1 MASPKKKLPTGPI
14 KITQPLFI
22 RSETAAVSNSESNTK
37 DVNNLQESRKQDSTI
52 EDNNQYESSRIAS
65 KSGQAIE
72 EDKQTISDTD
82 IDKQENRKQ
91 DFSLIDDKEPCR
103 GSQDSPVVESYYL
116 LDSSKQENSKQDSS
130 LKDNEDDWKY
140 KQDSPAIE
148 SRYLLDSSK
157 QENRKQDSSI
167 DEIEYVKVAMRL
179 SATSVERL
187 RGLKNTTGLPY
198 EILVDVMIANWDNL
212 PAKLQKLFLSEA
224 KLARIQ
230 RLIAGQDKAMKTVR
244 SKLLR

>member
-14 KITQPLFI
+14 KITQPLFS

-91 DFSLIDDKEPCR
+91 D
-103 GSQDSPVVESYYL
+103 
-116 LDSSKQENSKQDSS
+116 
-130 LKDNEDDWKY
+130 
-140 KQDSPAIE
+140 
-148 SRYLLDSSK
+148 
-157 QENRKQDSSI
+157 SSI

-187 RGLKNTTGLPY
+187 KGLKNTTGLPY

>member
-1 MASPKKKLPTGPI
+1 
-14 KITQPLFI
+14 
-22 RSETAAVSNSESNTK
+22 
-37 DVNNLQESRKQDSTI
+37 
-52 EDNNQYESSRIAS
+52 
-65 KSGQAIE
+65 
-72 EDKQTISDTD
+72 
-82 IDKQENRKQ
+82 
-91 DFSLIDDKEPCR
+91 
-103 GSQDSPVVESYYL
+103 
-116 LDSSKQENSKQDSS
+116 
-130 LKDNEDDWKY
+130 
-140 KQDSPAIE
+140 
-148 SRYLLDSSK
+148 
-157 QENRKQDSSI
+157 
-167 DEIEYVKVAMRL
+167 MRL

>member
-14 KITQPLFI
+14 KITQPLFS
-22 RSETAAVSNSESNTK
+22 RSETSAVSNSESNTK

-91 DFSLIDDKEPCR
+91 DSSLIDNEDDCKYK
-103 GSQDSPVVESYYL
+103 QDSPAIESHYL

-130 LKDNEDDWKY
+130 
-140 KQDSPAIE
+140 IE
-148 SRYLLDSSK
+148 
-157 QENRKQDSSI
+157 EM
-167 DEIEYVKVAMRL
+167 EYVKVAMRL